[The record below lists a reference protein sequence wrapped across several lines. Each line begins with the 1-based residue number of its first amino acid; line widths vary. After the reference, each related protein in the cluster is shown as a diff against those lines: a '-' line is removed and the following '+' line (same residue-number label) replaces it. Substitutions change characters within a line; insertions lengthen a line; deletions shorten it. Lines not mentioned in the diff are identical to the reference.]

1 MNIERN
7 TPLAEADDHEH
18 SQVFVAKLTRRG
30 ALGAF
35 AALGVGLLAA
45 CGGDD
50 DSSSAT
56 TSPNTPGTPD
66 TTASTSPAT
75 TAPATTATTAAAASG
90 TVAGRYLDFPEETN
104 GPFPADGSNDNGAG
118 ELANVLADSR
128 VVRSDITTN
137 LDGSD
142 QQPGIPMALTI
153 MLGSGGAALT
163 GAAVYIWHCSRD
175 GHYSVYSGGM
185 NGGDYSDTT
194 WFRGVQV
201 TDATGAVHFST
212 VFPGRYSGR
221 ATHIH
226 FEVYEDDTY
235 SKLLLTS
242 QIGFEDDDA
251 DAVYAS
257 DSSYSA
263 SLRNPTYNAQDMVF
277 SDGDGSQITDL
288 GNPPATNALV
298 ATVAIA
304 I

>member
-1 MNIERN
+1 
-7 TPLAEADDHEH
+7 
-18 SQVFVAKLTRRG
+18 
-30 ALGAF
+30 
-35 AALGVGLLAA
+35 
-45 CGGDD
+45 
-50 DSSSAT
+50 
-56 TSPNTPGTPD
+56 
-66 TTASTSPAT
+66 
-75 TAPATTATTAAAASG
+75 
-90 TVAGRYLDFPEETN
+90 
-104 GPFPADGSNDNGAG
+104 
-118 ELANVLADSR
+118 
-128 VVRSDITTN
+128 
-137 LDGSD
+137 
-142 QQPGIPMALTI
+142 
-153 MLGSGGAALT
+153 
-163 GAAVYIWHCSRD
+163 
-175 GHYSVYSGGM
+175 VYSGGM
-185 NGGDYSDTT
+185 NGGDYSDST

-201 TDATGAVHFST
+201 SDATGAVHFST

-257 DSSYSA
+257 DPSYSA